1 MIWRQSSPVSTDVLV
16 NQRQLMPGRP
26 AYYCCLKLLNCFWKQ
41 RSSWSEEIRSKVL
54 PTGCRVHYS
63 HKMIVQTSDFYWSS
77 DWKIFRYL
85 LFRYLLLIIWLEDLA
100 TSVCYWWSD
109 WWMLRCVC
117 GPRCWMDRW
126 MVIAIFK
133 PRPQQVRCLWQYMKV
148 WLKYDEKQRKFL
160 LWCFIKAQCVF
171 CLI

>member
-117 GPRCWMDRW
+117 GPRCWATVAVGRGEKSPLISHGLSTPLLFLWDKGW
-126 MVIAIFK
+126 CQFTPK
-133 PRPQQVRCLWQYMKV
+133 PS
-148 WLKYDEKQRKFL
+148 
-160 LWCFIKAQCVF
+160 
-171 CLI
+171 